1 MLRTKDRDGNLNERN
16 INKQNASTDPAFPG
30 LYDPGSTDEKTGIQN
45 PRARKNIQ
53 IN

>member
-1 MLRTKDRDGNLNERN
+1 MLRTKDQDGNLNERN

-30 LYDPGSTDEKTGIQN
+30 LYDPGSTDEKTGNQN

-53 IN
+53 RN